1 MSVFLILCASH
12 HQIKVMGRYNEELPT
27 VFVYYQTRVYSK
39 LKKNDFLTESVF
51 DTIAIKSKAR
61 GNNWK

>member
-1 MSVFLILCASH
+1 
-12 HQIKVMGRYNEELPT
+12 MGRYNEELPT